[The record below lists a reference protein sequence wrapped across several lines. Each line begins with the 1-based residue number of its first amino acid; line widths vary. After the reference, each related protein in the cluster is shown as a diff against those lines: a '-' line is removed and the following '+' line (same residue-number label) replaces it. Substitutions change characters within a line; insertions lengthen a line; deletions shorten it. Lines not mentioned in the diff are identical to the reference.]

1 MTEVSAVPQTDGLD
15 LTVREA
21 PASGTDWRPTVSIK
35 THGCKLNQADSDLLA
50 RQFILA
56 GYRIVSSAAD
66 ADVFVLNTCTVTANA
81 DAKARQA
88 LRAAKKANPQT
99 IVVATGCYA
108 QWSGQQLSKIE
119 GVALVVG
126 NTGKERLS
134 SMVTDLLEKGQSPAV
149 HTHSNIE
156 KPDPSDLTTP
166 TLPSPASFRHSRGQF
181 SHSPN
186 QFSHSDGQF
195 SHSDG
200 QFSHSREGG
209 NPQPT
214 TGAVNLPVV
223 SGRNRAMV
231 KIQEGCDQVCAYC
244 IVPKVRGRER
254 SIPPETLVSQIN
266 ERVDEGFREVVLTGT
281 QLGTYGFDLS
291 DITLTRLLRRIL
303 AETGVSRLRV
313 SSLQAHEIDPPLLE
327 LWQDSRMCPHFHIP
341 LQSGSDAVLGRMRR
355 RYTTGRFAETIAL
368 VRDSVP
374 GCSVTTDLIVGFP
387 GEGDVEYHE
396 SLAFAQA
403 MDFADMH
410 IFPYSSRPGTT
421 AAYFVDDLSPSEKKS
436 RVARMMEM
444 AEEGF
449 RAFRTRQLGQT
460 RPVLWESK
468 RVDDGGMTWR
478 GLTDNYIRV
487 YGKTNQDLSNS
498 ISLARLVE
506 LDQREVAVQAI

>member
-1 MTEVSAVPQTDGLD
+1 MTEVSAAPQTDRSD
-15 LTVREA
+15 LTVRQA
-21 PASGTDWRPTVSIK
+21 SPAGTDGRPTVAIK
-35 THGCKLNQADSDLLA
+35 TQGCKLNQADSDLLA
-50 RQFILA
+50 RQFTQA
-56 GYRIVSSAAD
+56 GYRIVSSTAD

-99 IVVATGCYA
+99 VVVATGCYA

-126 NTGKERLS
+126 NTGKERLP
-134 SMVTDLLEKGQSPAV
+134 SMVTGLLEKGQSPAAP
-149 HTHSNIE
+149 THSNSE
-156 KPDPSDLTTP
+156 RPDPSDLTTSAS
-166 TLPSPASFRHSRGQF
+166 PSPTSFHHSPNQF

-186 QFSHSDGQF
+186 QFSHSRGQF

-214 TGAVNLPVV
+214 TGAVNLPVIA
-223 SGRNRAMV
+223 GRNRAMV

-396 SLAFAQA
+396 SLAFAQS

-421 AAYFVDDLSPSEKKS
+421 AAHFVDDLSPSEKKS

-468 RVDDGGMTWR
+468 RVDGGGMTWR

-487 YGKTNQDLSNS
+487 YGKTDQDLSNS
-498 ISLARLVE
+498 ISLARLVQ
-506 LDQREVAVQAI
+506 LDQREVAVQAL